1 MVKAVLVGTLELS
14 TIVQLILGDRSA
26 KTDCANGFFVFVDL
40 LVSYNISNKAWS
52 KLSSCIFLGKHLLQ
66 EK

>member
-14 TIVQLILGDRSA
+14 TIVQLVLGDRSA

-40 LVSYNISNKAWS
+40 LVS
-52 KLSSCIFLGKHLLQ
+52 L
-66 EK
+66 